1 MAFVKVGKT
10 GDVPPGTAKVF
21 EVGDLAIAVCNVNG
35 ELYAIYD
42 VCTHDE
48 GSLNQG
54 ELEGYE
60 IECPRHG
67 ARFDVRSGQ
76 VKALPAVLPID
87 TFTVRVDGDDIEVD
101 VSHDASNLPQIVRG
115 PTSSLPAD

>member
-1 MAFVKVGKT
+1 MPFIRVGNVE
-10 GDVPPGTAKVF
+10 DVPPGTAKVY
-21 EVGDLAIAVCNVNG
+21 EVEDRAIAVCNVNG
-35 ELYAIYD
+35 EIYAIDD

-48 GSLNQG
+48 GSLDQG

-76 VKALPAVLPID
+76 VKTLPAVLPVD
-87 TFTVRVDGDDIEVD
+87 TFKVRIAGDAIEVE
-101 VSHDASNLPQIVRG
+101 L
-115 PTSSLPAD
+115 